1 MIKEQYNKHTLMF
14 RIDGFID
21 YDHNDHYSC
30 CQYIVF
36 PLISVWSQVQP
47 SYNGSTSGYPH

>member
-36 PLISVWSQVQP
+36 PLISAWSQVQP